1 MEKLHLKNQLCF
13 KFYALSRHITS
24 LYKPLLSELG
34 FTYPQY
40 LVMLVLWEH
49 EQITVKAL
57 GQELML
63 DSGTLTP
70 LLKRLEQKG
79 LLHRKRSAED
89 ERSVEISLT
98 EEGRKMK
105 QKASCVPDQLMQAVG
120 TESCDLRQL
129 DATLS
134 KMMDHIPK

>member
-1 MEKLHLKNQLCF
+1 MEKLNLKNQLCF

-24 LYKPLLSELG
+24 LYKPLLAELG

-49 EQITVKAL
+49 EQTTVKTL

-79 LLHRKRSAED
+79 LLQRKRSSQD
-89 ERSVEISLT
+89 ERSVEVSLT
-98 EEGRKMK
+98 EAGRKIK
-105 QKASCVPDQLMQAVG
+105 QKASCIPEQLLQAVN
-120 TESCDLRQL
+120 TESPDLPQL
-129 DATLS
+129 DAILS
-134 KMMDHIPK
+134 KMMAQIKD